1 MSENKMMPIIK
12 RNSLVDR
19 KKTAETLNAIAEL
32 ITDEIKNNYR
42 EHYKMPEGTEK
53 INEIKHNMITGQA
66 LHLAQYVME
75 KGGRKSEV
83 FNALMYLSICIDTRK
98 YILDYSKAYRDFG
111 ISELLEKYGAKRP
124 KKTE

>member
-1 MSENKMMPIIK
+1 MSENAAMPIIK
-12 RNSLVDR
+12 RSSFIDK
-19 KKTAETLNAIAEL
+19 KKTAEVLNTMNDL

-66 LHLAQYVME
+66 LNIAKHVME
-75 KGGRKSEV
+75 KGGQKSEV
-83 FNALMYLSICIDTRK
+83 FNSLIYLSICIDTRK
-98 YILDYSKAYRDFG
+98 YILNWSKAYWDFG
-111 ISELLEKYGAKRP
+111 ISELLEKYGMKRP